1 MYHCIFFYWRIY
13 ISKLESDHGLHRM
26 GSRVASERIEAS
38 RGNAESQYQV
48 GSFLLKGLGV
58 ELNSK
63 QAAYWFSK
71 AADQEHLKALL
82 QLALLYEEGIGVS
95 KDEYKALLL
104 YKKAL
109 ENVCK
114 RLQAF
119 CTTKSKAL
127 AL

>member
-1 MYHCIFFYWRIY
+1 MHLQRTA
-13 ISKLESDHGLHRM
+13 
-26 GSRVASERIEAS
+26 ASG
-38 RGNAESQYQV
+38 GNAESQYQV
-48 GSFLLKGLGV
+48 GSFLFKRLGTEV
-58 ELNSK
+58 DSK

-82 QLALLYEEGIGVS
+82 QLALMYEEGIGVS
-95 KDEYKALLL
+95 KNEYKALLL

-114 RLQAF
+114 RLESF
-119 CTTKSKAL
+119 CTKKSKTL